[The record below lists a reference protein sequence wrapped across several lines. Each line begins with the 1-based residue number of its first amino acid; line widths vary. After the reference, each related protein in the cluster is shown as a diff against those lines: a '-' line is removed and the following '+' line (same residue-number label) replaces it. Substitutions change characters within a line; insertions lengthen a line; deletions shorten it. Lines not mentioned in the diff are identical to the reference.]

1 MQQPPNL
8 ELEQQWQQ
16 PQEPPKKSRTGYV
29 LGVILAVT
37 FVLCSGL
44 AVLGEY
50 ASNAQRQAYENQKT
64 KMIVAQNASE
74 KAEQEAQQATTEA
87 QAVPIPTNASLTL
100 SGVGQQASH
109 IIRFQ
114 QGLAIFT
121 FMHDGTAN
129 FIVHLTYTKSNIA
142 YYLANAIGSFE
153 GSTAEGIYDAG
164 AYVLDIQADG
174 KWTVTIQEPG
184 PTNASSTTS
193 FHGKG
198 QAATDLFRMKSGL
211 KSIKLTHDG
220 TSIFNVRLLDSNG
233 NDLGYVVVHTGTF
246 HGSKTKYIPTDGIY
260 IFDIEADGNWIINI
274 Q

>member
-37 FVLCSGL
+37 FVFCSGL
-44 AVLGEY
+44 VVLGAY
-50 ASNAQRQAYENQKT
+50 AANAQRQAYENQKT
-64 KMIVAQNASE
+64 MSRAAQNASE
-74 KAEQEAQQATTEA
+74 KAEQEAQQVTTEA

-129 FIVHLTYTKSNIA
+129 FIVHLTYTKSNIV

-174 KWTVTIQEPG
+174 KWTVTIQQPG

-220 TSIFNVRLLDSNG
+220 TSIFNVRLLNSNG

-246 HGSKTKYIPTDGIY
+246 HGSKTKDIPTDGMY
-260 IFDIEADGNWIINI
+260 IFDVEADGNWTINI